1 MKVTHTHLKHTPP
14 YILLYIICWGLLSF
28 TASGQGLKFSG
39 LECRIDERTS
49 LDVFGGHP
57 KTFRDYF
64 EMDFLIS
71 TYPKSDFGYI
81 CRIKESGFPYRIW
94 NLSYDGRG
102 AGKVSIRIN
111 EEGRFSLIKAVFPR
125 EDMQDR
131 HWTPV
136 KIKFDLKQDSIYLD
150 IAGHRH
156 SAAAGTLPDKFRPE
170 IYFGKS
176 DYIIDVPTVALR
188 ELKISDSHKNY
199 TFLFDEVAGNT
210 ARDTRRSLKAK
221 VENPTWMTEE
231 SMRWHPV
238 TALDFPTNAGAV
250 YNPHRNEFYYFNSG
264 KIYIINMLTETVEE
278 KTFTSPCPV
287 ELILANCFIDN
298 DGSQLY
304 AYELQ
309 YEDRDSTRCTV
320 ASLDLNSMQWT
331 CRSRHQLNTPM
342 HHHTSFVRDGRHTI
356 FGGFG
361 EMKYNGSFYSLSPDM
376 KWEEIWYDRQD
387 SSTVFPRY
395 FTSCGIDEAGKY
407 LYIFGGM
414 GNESGEQIVG
424 RHYYYDLHRIDMAT
438 GEQTRLWEMDR
449 DGDNIVPV
457 RNMVIKGDSLYVLC
471 YPEHISDS
479 RLHLYRFSIADGSYQ
494 ILDDTIP
501 ITSDKILTN
510 ANLWYDENLEKLY
523 ASTQVYDDDI
533 RSELKI
539 YSLSFPPVFGTDT
552 PKRSILWII
561 IASVAVL
568 LPGGGSAAYAIAAK
582 KKKRLQEALEEGK
595 EKEQKTEKK
604 IFRNELKANSIYLF
618 GDFMIFDRNGKDATL
633 TFTAQQR
640 QLFCLLLKY
649 SEKNGISSKHLSNI
663 LWPDKEEDKVKNSRG
678 VAINHLRKLLKQI
691 DGINLIFTDGHF
703 KFEYDKA
710 FHCDYL
716 ELMRLL
722 SEKHPDKDAILDIV
736 SKGKFMAFMNDPVFD
751 TFKEKVEETLSPILM
766 QEIKDRYEGKEY
778 QAVTEIAEMIFHVDP
793 LEQST
798 LVYLIKSLRKLKRD
812 DEALVQYAKFA
823 AEYRRVYDGDYGV
836 SYDSI

>member
-1 MKVTHTHLKHTPP
+1 
-14 YILLYIICWGLLSF
+14 
-28 TASGQGLKFSG
+28 
-39 LECRIDERTS
+39 
-49 LDVFGGHP
+49 
-57 KTFRDYF
+57 
-64 EMDFLIS
+64 
-71 TYPKSDFGYI
+71 
-81 CRIKESGFPYRIW
+81 
-94 NLSYDGRG
+94 
-102 AGKVSIRIN
+102 
-111 EEGRFSLIKAVFPR
+111 
-125 EDMQDR
+125 
-131 HWTPV
+131 
-136 KIKFDLKQDSIYLD
+136 
-150 IAGHRH
+150 
-156 SAAAGTLPDKFRPE
+156 
-170 IYFGKS
+170 
-176 DYIIDVPTVALR
+176 
-188 ELKISDSHKNY
+188 
-199 TFLFDEVAGNT
+199 
-210 ARDTRRSLKAK
+210 
-221 VENPTWMTEE
+221 
-231 SMRWHPV
+231 
-238 TALDFPTNAGAV
+238 
-250 YNPHRNEFYYFNSG
+250 
-264 KIYIINMLTETVEE
+264 
-278 KTFTSPCPV
+278 
-287 ELILANCFIDN
+287 
-298 DGSQLY
+298 
-304 AYELQ
+304 
-309 YEDRDSTRCTV
+309 
-320 ASLDLNSMQWT
+320 
-331 CRSRHQLNTPM
+331 
-342 HHHTSFVRDGRHTI
+342 
-356 FGGFG
+356 
-361 EMKYNGSFYSLSPDM
+361 
-376 KWEEIWYDRQD
+376 
-387 SSTVFPRY
+387 
-395 FTSCGIDEAGKY
+395 
-407 LYIFGGM
+407 
-414 GNESGEQIVG
+414 
-424 RHYYYDLHRIDMAT
+424 
-438 GEQTRLWEMDR
+438 MDR

-471 YPEHISDS
+471 YPEHISYS

-539 YSLSFPPVFGTDT
+539 YSLSFPPVFGTDK
-552 PKRSILWII
+552 PQKSILWII

-568 LPGGGSAAYAIAAK
+568 LLGGGYAAYAIAAK
-582 KKKRLQEALEEGK
+582 KKRQQEALEESKG
-595 EKEQKTEKK
+595 KEQKTEKK

-716 ELMRLL
+716 ELMRVL

-751 TFKEKVEETLSPILM
+751 TFKEKVEETLSPILI
-766 QEIKDRYEGKEY
+766 QEIKDRYEAKEY

-823 AEYRRVYDGDYGV
+823 AEYRRVYDSDYDV